1 MTAVL
6 LIAGP
11 LLLASGQGWPAGRPF
26 AAELGSS
33 LGIAALGVLA
43 LLVVLPA
50 RLRAFE
56 GLGADVA
63 VRLHRRLATSFAV
76 LLGAHVLL
84 VIAASPARMVLFEF
98 AGQPWRAQA
107 AIGATVALV
116 ALGLT
121 SARRR
126 DLGLSYPAWRAL
138 HGTLAVTALVLTAV
152 HTVGWDRYLM
162 HGLGPLALLAATAL
176 PIAAVVR
183 LRVARPMLLAEEAYV
198 VEHVRPERGDAVTVH
213 LRADGHRGAPFRPG
227 QFAWIKLADA
237 PLGVDEHPFS
247 YVSSAE
253 HPDSL
258 AFTIR
263 AYDGFSA
270 RAAQLTPGTRVLV
283 DGPHGAFAA
292 RPGGPGMVLV
302 AAGIGITP
310 SMSILRT
317 AADRNDRRRFVL
329 IYGSR
334 TAGDITF
341 LEELESLRRRLDLDV
356 HHVLSRPDAG
366 WTGLRGRLD
375 ANVMARVLPTR
386 LRGWQF
392 FLCGSGPAVAGA
404 LTALARNGVPPEQ
417 VHAERFVEV

>member
-138 HGTLAVTALVLTAV
+138 HGTLAVTALVLTAA

-162 HGLGPLALLAATAL
+162 HGLGPLALLEIGRA
-176 PIAAVVR
+176 
-183 LRVARPMLLAEEAYV
+183 
-198 VEHVRPERGDAVTVH
+198 HV
-213 LRADGHRGAPFRPG
+213 
-227 QFAWIKLADA
+227 
-237 PLGVDEHPFS
+237 
-247 YVSSAE
+247 
-253 HPDSL
+253 
-258 AFTIR
+258 
-263 AYDGFSA
+263 
-270 RAAQLTPGTRVLV
+270 
-283 DGPHGAFAA
+283 
-292 RPGGPGMVLV
+292 
-302 AAGIGITP
+302 
-310 SMSILRT
+310 
-317 AADRNDRRRFVL
+317 
-329 IYGSR
+329 
-334 TAGDITF
+334 
-341 LEELESLRRRLDLDV
+341 
-356 HHVLSRPDAG
+356 
-366 WTGLRGRLD
+366 
-375 ANVMARVLPTR
+375 
-386 LRGWQF
+386 
-392 FLCGSGPAVAGA
+392 
-404 LTALARNGVPPEQ
+404 
-417 VHAERFVEV
+417 